1 MPTRP
6 TFVPTDPTQLIHQ
19 VAMPLIAT
27 KADGDEF
34 VGGTAFLIAP
44 GIAIT
49 AFHVFDEFVR
59 RYQAGAVPQ
68 DGSPMA
74 FHVLTYVT
82 LNGGRHV
89 LPLTIMRMWRAA
101 PLDVAILAVDISGEG
116 LPGHRW
122 TFPRVSMLPPRV
134 GAPIVAFGF
143 TAGRVDSE
151 PVAMTPSLTIGAHTA
166 TGKVVEI
173 HHEFRDRAM
182 LPFPCFRTNARFD
195 SGMSGGPVF
204 DNSTGH
210 LCGVVCSSIDG
221 QSDDEG
227 HVSYV
232 SSLWPL
238 VATQIDSFE
247 TPWNVGP
254 TVPALRLFEKGICNA
269 SDLNRVRVVT
279 LPEGGLQPQANYD
292 ARDWDG
298 AAAG

>member
-1 MPTRP
+1 
-6 TFVPTDPTQLIHQ
+6 
-19 VAMPLIAT
+19 MPLIAM
-27 KADGDEF
+27 KSDGDEF

-59 RYQAGAVPQ
+59 RYQAGPAPD

-82 LNGGRHV
+82 LDGGRHV

-101 PLDVAILAVDISGEG
+101 PLDLAILAVDIAGEV
-116 LPGHRW
+116 PAGHRW
-122 TFPRVSMLPPRV
+122 TFPRINLLPPRV

-143 TAGRVDSE
+143 TAGRVERE
-151 PVAMTPSLTIGAHTA
+151 PVGMTPTLTIGAHTA
-166 TGKVVEI
+166 TGEVVEI
-173 HHEFRDRAM
+173 HHAFRDRAM
-182 LPFPCFRTNARFD
+182 LPFPCFRTDARFD
-195 SGMSGGPVF
+195 PGMSGGPVF

-210 LCGVVCSSIDG
+210 LCGVVCSSMDG
-221 QSDDEG
+221 EADDDG

-238 VATQIDSFE
+238 VATRMNSFE
-247 TPWNVGP
+247 TPWHVGP
-254 TVPALRLFEKGICNA
+254 ELPALCLFEKGICNA
-269 SDLNRVRVVT
+269 TDVNRVRIVT
-279 LPEGGLQPQANYD
+279 LPEGGLQPQAAYD
-292 ARDWDG
+292 ARVWDG